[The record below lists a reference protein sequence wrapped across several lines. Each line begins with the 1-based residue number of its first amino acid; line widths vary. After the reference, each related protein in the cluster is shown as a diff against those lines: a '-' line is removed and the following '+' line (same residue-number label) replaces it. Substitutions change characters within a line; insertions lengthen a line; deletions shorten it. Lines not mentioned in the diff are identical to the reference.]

1 MCHLG
6 TPAHVQYASKK
17 HMKASVFMHSWATE
31 RWPGSVL
38 GGAEDEGIEL
48 YVEAGIEPPASRA

>member
-1 MCHLG
+1 
-6 TPAHVQYASKK
+6 VQYASKK

-48 YVEAGIEPPASRA
+48 YVEAGIEPPASRS